1 MLSRKGRGS
10 TTTTPA
16 STASMPACSC
26 AETARGGAIR
36 RALRVLVVLGV
47 LALAVVEADP
57 VPWDAI
63 LNTVVM
69 LVMRR

>member
-1 MLSRKGRGS
+1 MITPTS
-10 TTTTPA
+10 TP
-16 STASMPACSC
+16 SMPTCSC
-26 AETARGGAIR
+26 QETARGGAIR

-47 LALAVVEADP
+47 LAVAVIEADP
-57 VPWDAI
+57 VPWDAV